1 MVPLQEEP
9 LAVWLEIDKKSD
21 LPFIRQVYEQIR
33 GQILRGELKAGEK
46 LPSTRDLSQNLHLSR
61 NVILEAYDL
70 LIAEGYID
78 SRLGSGSYVADGAFL
93 EGDTRRSSTHPAP
106 ITRHEETP
114 DVIDFR
120 SGVPALD
127 LLPRKRWI
135 QIESQICNDAL
146 VDMFGY
152 DYPEGRWELRET
164 LCRFLK
170 KSRGVE
176 CRPDQIVITSG
187 AVQGL
192 SILTTILLS
201 AQKTMIMEDPVHRK
215 IREIF
220 GTANPRIVPVP
231 TDDFGIQTSLL
242 PDGLCPAL
250 IFVTPSHQYPTGGNL
265 PITRRIDLIQYAR
278 SSECF
283 IIEDDYDS
291 EFRYEGAPVSSLQG
305 LDPDHVIYVGTFSK
319 TLFPALRLGYMVL
332 PWPLVEDCRRQ
343 KYLIDNHSTTLN
355 QLTMA
360 RFIDEGHFERH
371 VARMKKIYRR
381 RRDSLIT
388 ALKESFGDQVAV
400 NGQSTGLHLIARF
413 QGVNFNETLVNL
425 LQTGGVAVYPVE
437 EHAIV
442 GGLNTDR
449 IILGYSHL
457 ESEAIL
463 EGVQR
468 IRRTLSNTDYE
479 K

>member
-1 MVPLQEEP
+1 MVPLREEA
-9 LAVWLEIDKKSD
+9 LTVWLEIDKKSD

-93 EGDTRRSSTHPAP
+93 EGDTRRSSTNPTP
-106 ITRHEETP
+106 VTRREETP

-135 QIESQICNDAL
+135 QTESQICNDATMH
-146 VDMFGY
+146 MFGY
-152 DYPEGRWELRET
+152 DYPEGRLELRET
-164 LCRFLK
+164 LSRFLK

-176 CRPDQIVITSG
+176 CRPDQIIITSG

-192 SILTTILLS
+192 SILTTILL
-201 AQKTMIMEDPVHRK
+201 TPETTIIMEDPVNRK

-220 GTANPRIVPVP
+220 CAAKPRVVPVS
-231 TDDFGIQTSLL
+231 TDDFGIQTGLL
-242 PDGLCPAL
+242 PGGLNPAL

-278 SSECF
+278 SSGCY

-332 PWPLVEDCRRQ
+332 PWPLVEDCRLQ

-360 RFIDEGHFERH
+360 RFIAEGHFERH

-381 RRDSLIT
+381 RRDSLIA
-388 ALKESFGDQVAV
+388 ALKDSFSDHVTV
-400 NGQSTGLHLIARF
+400 NGQSTGLHLIAQF
-413 QGVNFNETLVNL
+413 HGVNFNEVLVNL
-425 LQTGGVAVYPVE
+425 LQSRGVAVYPVE

-468 IRRTLSNTDYE
+468 IRRTLSNTC
-479 K
+479 